1 MIARIAYAF
10 REMWAS
16 FRRNLTLTVAA
27 ILTSAIALLLVGTT
41 FLIQR
46 AFDNLLVQWRG
57 DVEMIVFVRS
67 DATPEQISLIDQT
80 IKAAPTIID
89 VEKLRYLDKTQS
101 YEEAKRIFVG
111 DPVTLSLL
119 TPDNIPSQFK
129 VVPITQ
135 DPELVRSLSEQYR
148 SLPGVQDVAL
158 AEDEFQVIS
167 TLSRFVR
174 TVTLVMSLVLLV
186 VAVGLIWNTIR
197 TAMFARRREIEV
209 MKLVVAVGLIW
220 NTIRTAMFARRRE
233 IEVMK
238 LVGATNWFIR
248 VPFMLE
254 GLLHGL
260 LGGIASCGGLWVLNS
275 AWTNGVAGFKPG
287 TGISSLV
294 VPSGYLTGVMLMI
307 LAIGALVGA
316 VGSAIAASR
325 FLDV

>member
-89 VEKLRYLDKTQS
+89 VEELRYLDKTQS

-209 MKLVVAVGLIW
+209 MKLV
-220 NTIRTAMFARRRE
+220 
-233 IEVMK
+233 
-238 LVGATNWFIR
+238 GATNWFIR

-260 LGGIASCGGLWVLNS
+260 LGGIAYCGGLWALNS

-294 VPSGYLTGVMLMI
+294 VPSSYLTGVMLMI

-316 VGSAIAASR
+316 IGSAIAASR

>member
-80 IKAAPTIID
+80 IRAAPTIID
-89 VEKLRYLDKTQS
+89 AEKLQYLDKTQS

-209 MKLVVAVGLIW
+209 MKLV
-220 NTIRTAMFARRRE
+220 
-233 IEVMK
+233 
-238 LVGATNWFIR
+238 GATNWFIR

-294 VPSGYLTGVMLMI
+294 VPSSYLTGVMLMI

>member
-16 FRRNLTLTVAA
+16 FRRNLTLTAAA

-41 FLIQR
+41 MLIQR
-46 AFDNLLVQWRG
+46 AFENLLVQWKG
-57 DVEMIVFVRS
+57 DVAMIVFVRS
-67 DATPEQISLIDQT
+67 DATPEQIALIDESLRS
-80 IKAAPTIID
+80 APTIINVD
-89 VEKLRYLDKTQS
+89 KLQYLDKTQT
-101 YEEAKRIFVG
+101 YEEAKRIFAG

-119 TPDNIPSQFK
+119 TPENIPSEFK

-135 DPELVRSLSEQYR
+135 DPALVRSLSEQYR
-148 SLPGVQDVAL
+148 SLPGVEDVAL
-158 AEDEFQVIS
+158 AEDEFEVIS
-167 TLSRFVR
+167 TLSKFVR
-174 TVTLVMSLVLLV
+174 TVTLVMSLVL
-186 VAVGLIWNTIR
+186 
-197 TAMFARRREIEV
+197 
-209 MKLVVAVGLIW
+209 LVVAVGLIW

-254 GLLHGL
+254 GLLQGL
-260 LGGIASCGGLWVLNS
+260 IGAVVSCGGLWALNS
-275 AWTNGVAGFKPG
+275 AWSNGVAGFKPG

-294 VPSGYLTGVMLMI
+294 VPSGYLSGVMVVI
-307 LAIGALVGA
+307 LIIGALAGA

>member
-89 VEKLRYLDKTQS
+89 VEKLQYLDKTQS

-167 TLSRFVR
+167 TLSRLVR
-174 TVTLVMSLVLLV
+174 TVTLVMSLVLL
-186 VAVGLIWNTIR
+186 
-197 TAMFARRREIEV
+197 F
-209 MKLVVAVGLIW
+209 VAVGLIW

>member
-89 VEKLRYLDKTQS
+89 AEKLQYLDKTQS

-209 MKLVVAVGLIW
+209 MKLV
-220 NTIRTAMFARRRE
+220 
-233 IEVMK
+233 
-238 LVGATNWFIR
+238 GATNWFIR

-294 VPSGYLTGVMLMI
+294 VPSSYLTGVMLMI

-316 VGSAIAASR
+316 IGSAIAASR

>member
-16 FRRNLTLTVAA
+16 FRRNLTLTAAA
-27 ILTSAIALLLVGTT
+27 IITSAIALLLVGTT
-41 FLIQR
+41 LLIQR
-46 AFDNLLVQWRG
+46 AFENLLVQWKG
-57 DVEMIVFVRS
+57 DVAMIVFVRS
-67 DATPEQISLIDQT
+67 DATPEQIALIDES
-80 IKAAPTIID
+80 IRSAPTIINVD
-89 VEKLRYLDKTQS
+89 KLQYLDKTQT
-101 YEEAKRIFVG
+101 YEEAKRIFAG

-119 TPDNIPSQFK
+119 TPENIPSEFK

-135 DPELVRSLSEQYR
+135 DPALVRSLSEQYR
-148 SLPGVQDVAL
+148 SLPGVEDVAL
-158 AEDEFQVIS
+158 AEDEFEVIS
-167 TLSRFVR
+167 TLSKFVR
-174 TVTLVMSLVLLV
+174 TVTLVMSLVL
-186 VAVGLIWNTIR
+186 
-197 TAMFARRREIEV
+197 
-209 MKLVVAVGLIW
+209 LVVAVGLIW

-254 GLLHGL
+254 GLLQGL
-260 LGGIASCGGLWVLNS
+260 IGAVVSCGGLWALNS

-294 VPSGYLTGVMLMI
+294 VPSGYLSGVMVVI
-307 LAIGALVGA
+307 LLIGALAGA
-316 VGSAIAASR
+316 IGSAIAASR

>member
-16 FRRNLTLTVAA
+16 FRRNLTLTIAA

-89 VEKLRYLDKTQS
+89 AEKLQYLDKTQS

-158 AEDEFQVIS
+158 AEDEFEVIS

-174 TVTLVMSLVLLV
+174 TVTLVMSLVL
-186 VAVGLIWNTIR
+186 
-197 TAMFARRREIEV
+197 
-209 MKLVVAVGLIW
+209 LVVAVGLIW

-307 LAIGALVGA
+307 LAVGALVGA

>member
-27 ILTSAIALLLVGTT
+27 ILTSAIALLLVGAT

-89 VEKLRYLDKTQS
+89 VEELRYLDKTQS

-209 MKLVVAVGLIW
+209 MKLV
-220 NTIRTAMFARRRE
+220 
-233 IEVMK
+233 
-238 LVGATNWFIR
+238 GATNWFIR

-260 LGGIASCGGLWVLNS
+260 LGGIASCGGLWALNS

-294 VPSGYLTGVMLMI
+294 VPSSYLTGVMLMI

-316 VGSAIAASR
+316 IGSAIAASR

>member
-16 FRRNLTLTVAA
+16 FRRNLTLTAAA

-41 FLIQR
+41 LLIQR
-46 AFDNLLVQWRG
+46 AFENLLVQWKG
-57 DVEMIVFVRS
+57 DVAMIVFVRS
-67 DATPEQISLIDQT
+67 DATPEQISLIDES
-80 IKAAPTIID
+80 IRSAPTIINVD
-89 VEKLRYLDKTQS
+89 KLQYLDKTQT

-119 TPDNIPSQFK
+119 TPENIPSEFK

-135 DPELVRSLSEQYR
+135 DPALVRSLSEQYR
-148 SLPGVQDVAL
+148 SLPGVEDVAL
-158 AEDEFQVIS
+158 AEDEFEVIS
-167 TLSRFVR
+167 TLSKFVR
-174 TVTLVMSLVLLV
+174 TVTLVMSLVL
-186 VAVGLIWNTIR
+186 
-197 TAMFARRREIEV
+197 
-209 MKLVVAVGLIW
+209 LVVAVGLIW

-254 GLLHGL
+254 GLLQGL
-260 LGGIASCGGLWVLNS
+260 IGAVVSCGGLWALNS

-294 VPSGYLTGVMLMI
+294 VPSGYLSAVMFVI
-307 LAIGALVGA
+307 LIIGALAGA
-316 VGSAIAASR
+316 IGSAIAASR

>member
-89 VEKLRYLDKTQS
+89 VEELRYLDKTDS

-174 TVTLVMSLVLLV
+174 TVTLVMSLVL
-186 VAVGLIWNTIR
+186 
-197 TAMFARRREIEV
+197 
-209 MKLVVAVGLIW
+209 LVVAVGLIW

>member
-16 FRRNLTLTVAA
+16 FRRNLTLTAAA

-41 FLIQR
+41 LLIQR
-46 AFDNLLVQWRG
+46 AFENLLVQWKG
-57 DVEMIVFVRS
+57 DVAMIVFVRS
-67 DATPEQISLIDQT
+67 DATPEQIALIDES
-80 IKAAPTIID
+80 IRSAPTIINVD
-89 VEKLRYLDKTQS
+89 KLEYLDKTQT
-101 YEEAKRIFVG
+101 YEEAKRIFAG

-119 TPDNIPSQFK
+119 TPENIPSEFK
-129 VVPITQ
+129 VVPLTQ
-135 DPELVRSLSEQYR
+135 DPALVRSLSEQYR
-148 SLPGVQDVAL
+148 SLPGVEDVAL

-209 MKLVVAVGLIW
+209 MKLV
-220 NTIRTAMFARRRE
+220 
-233 IEVMK
+233 
-238 LVGATNWFIR
+238 GATNWFIR
-248 VPFMLE
+248 IPFMLE
-254 GLLHGL
+254 GLLQGL
-260 LGGIASCGGLWVLNS
+260 IGAVLSCGGLWALNS
-275 AWTNGVAGFKPG
+275 AWTGGVAGFKPG

-294 VPSGYLTGVMLMI
+294 VPSGYLSAVMVVI
-307 LAIGALVGA
+307 LLIGALAGA
-316 VGSAIAASR
+316 IGSAIAASR

>member
-89 VEKLRYLDKTQS
+89 VEELRYLDKTES

-209 MKLVVAVGLIW
+209 MKLV
-220 NTIRTAMFARRRE
+220 
-233 IEVMK
+233 
-238 LVGATNWFIR
+238 GATNWFIR

-294 VPSGYLTGVMLMI
+294 VPSGYLTGVMLVI

>member
-16 FRRNLTLTVAA
+16 FRRNLTLTIAA

-89 VEKLRYLDKTQS
+89 AEKLQYLDKTQS

-209 MKLVVAVGLIW
+209 MKLV
-220 NTIRTAMFARRRE
+220 
-233 IEVMK
+233 
-238 LVGATNWFIR
+238 GATNWFIR

-287 TGISSLV
+287 TGISSLL
-294 VPSGYLTGVMLMI
+294 VPSSYLTGVMLMI

>member
-80 IKAAPTIID
+80 IRAAPTIID
-89 VEKLRYLDKTQS
+89 AEKLQYLDKTQS

-209 MKLVVAVGLIW
+209 MKLV
-220 NTIRTAMFARRRE
+220 
-233 IEVMK
+233 
-238 LVGATNWFIR
+238 GATNWFIR

-275 AWTNGVAGFKPG
+275 AWSNGVAGFKPG

-294 VPSGYLTGVMLMI
+294 VPSSYLTGVMLMI

-316 VGSAIAASR
+316 IGSAIAASR

>member
-16 FRRNLTLTVAA
+16 FRRNLTLTAAA

-41 FLIQR
+41 LLIQR
-46 AFDNLLVQWRG
+46 AFENLLVQWKG
-57 DVEMIVFVRS
+57 DVAMIVLVRS
-67 DATPEQISLIDQT
+67 DATPEQIALIDES
-80 IKAAPTIID
+80 IRSAPTIINVD
-89 VEKLRYLDKTQS
+89 KLQYLDKTQT
-101 YEEAKRIFVG
+101 YEEAKRIFAG

-119 TPDNIPSQFK
+119 TPENIPSEFK
-129 VVPITQ
+129 VVPLTQ
-135 DPELVRSLSEQYR
+135 DPALVRSLSEQYR
-148 SLPGVQDVAL
+148 SLPGVEDVAL
-158 AEDEFQVIS
+158 AEDEFEVIS
-167 TLSRFVR
+167 TLSKFVR
-174 TVTLVMSLVLLV
+174 TVTLVMSLVL
-186 VAVGLIWNTIR
+186 
-197 TAMFARRREIEV
+197 
-209 MKLVVAVGLIW
+209 LVVAVGLIW

-254 GLLHGL
+254 GLLQGL
-260 LGGIASCGGLWVLNS
+260 IGAVVSCGGLWALNS

-294 VPSGYLTGVMLMI
+294 VPSGYLSGVMVVI
-307 LAIGALVGA
+307 LIIGALAGA
-316 VGSAIAASR
+316 IGSAIAASR

>member
-16 FRRNLTLTVAA
+16 FRRNLTLTAAA

-41 FLIQR
+41 LLIQR
-46 AFDNLLVQWRG
+46 AFENLLVQWKG
-57 DVEMIVFVRS
+57 DVAMIVFVRS
-67 DATPEQISLIDQT
+67 DATPEQVALIDES
-80 IKAAPTIID
+80 IKSAPTIINVD
-89 VEKLRYLDKTQS
+89 KLEYLDKTQT
-101 YEEAKRIFVG
+101 YEEAKRIFAG

-119 TPDNIPSQFK
+119 TPENIPSEFK

-135 DPELVRSLSEQYR
+135 DPALVRSLSEQYR
-148 SLPGVQDVAL
+148 SLPGVEDVAL

-167 TLSRFVR
+167 TLSKFVR
-174 TVTLVMSLVLLV
+174 TVTLVMSLVLL
-186 VAVGLIWNTIR
+186 
-197 TAMFARRREIEV
+197 M
-209 MKLVVAVGLIW
+209 VAVGLIW

-254 GLLHGL
+254 GLLQGL
-260 LGGIASCGGLWVLNS
+260 IGAVVSCGGLWALNS
-275 AWTNGVAGFKPG
+275 AWTSGVAGFKPG

-294 VPSGYLTGVMLMI
+294 VPSGYLSGVMFVI
-307 LAIGALVGA
+307 LIIGALAGA

>member
-16 FRRNLTLTVAA
+16 FRRNLTLTIAA

-41 FLIQR
+41 LLIQR
-46 AFDNLLVQWRG
+46 SFDNLLVQWKG
-57 DVEMIVFVRS
+57 DVALIVFVRS
-67 DATPEQISLIDQT
+67 DATPEQIALIDES
-80 IKAAPTIID
+80 IRSAPTIID
-89 VEKLRYLDKTQS
+89 VEKLQYLDKTQT
-101 YEEAKRIFVG
+101 YEEAKRIFAG

-119 TPDNIPSQFK
+119 TPENIPSEFK

-135 DPELVRSLSEQYR
+135 DPALVRSLSEQYR
-148 SLPGVQDVAL
+148 SLPGVEDVAL
-158 AEDEFQVIS
+158 AEDEFEVIS

-174 TVTLVMSLVLLV
+174 TVTLVMSLVLL
-186 VAVGLIWNTIR
+186 
-197 TAMFARRREIEV
+197 F
-209 MKLVVAVGLIW
+209 VAVGLIW

-248 VPFMLE
+248 IPFMLE
-254 GLLHGL
+254 GLLQGL
-260 LGGIASCGGLWVLNS
+260 IGAVLSCGGLWVLNS
-275 AWTNGVAGFKPG
+275 AWTSGVAGFKPG

-294 VPSGYLTGVMLMI
+294 VPSGYLSGVMIVI
-307 LAIGALVGA
+307 LLIGALAGA
-316 VGSAIAASR
+316 IGSAIAVSR

>member
-16 FRRNLTLTVAA
+16 FRRNLTLTIAA

-89 VEKLRYLDKTQS
+89 AEKLQYLDKTQS

-119 TPDNIPSQFK
+119 TPENIPSQFK

-209 MKLVVAVGLIW
+209 MKLV
-220 NTIRTAMFARRRE
+220 
-233 IEVMK
+233 
-238 LVGATNWFIR
+238 GATNWFIR

-294 VPSGYLTGVMLMI
+294 VPSSYLTGVMLMI

-316 VGSAIAASR
+316 IGSAIAASR

>member
-89 VEKLRYLDKTQS
+89 AEKLLYLDKTQS

-209 MKLVVAVGLIW
+209 MKLV
-220 NTIRTAMFARRRE
+220 
-233 IEVMK
+233 
-238 LVGATNWFIR
+238 GATNWFIR

>member
-1 MIARIAYAF
+1 MIARITYAF

-27 ILTSAIALLLVGTT
+27 ILTSAMGLLLVGTT

-89 VEKLRYLDKTQS
+89 AEKLQYLNKTES

-209 MKLVVAVGLIW
+209 MKLV
-220 NTIRTAMFARRRE
+220 
-233 IEVMK
+233 
-238 LVGATNWFIR
+238 GATNWFIR

-260 LGGIASCGGLWVLNS
+260 LGGIASCAGLWVLNS

-294 VPSGYLTGVMLMI
+294 VPSSYLTGVMLMI

-316 VGSAIAASR
+316 IGSAIAASR